1 MNNKLSVLRTLLH
14 HYMFLVVAVAASCSS
29 HSVSQEGAVGKPDQ
43 LRSATE
49 FSGVADRRERSIA
62 LFNEASKVL
71 LHPRCV
77 NCHPADDLP
86 RQGDNHLIHDP
97 PAVRGSKDRGVA
109 AMECSS
115 CHQDRN
121 LAYARVPGAPNWHLA
136 PLGMAWLG
144 RTRSE
149 ICAQLKDPARNGGKT
164 LEEIHHHN
172 AHDELVAWGW
182 DPGSGRTPAPG
193 TQKEFGALIRAWI
206 DTGAECPTEESTQ

>member
-1 MNNKLSVLRTLLH
+1 MSNKLSVLRTLLH
-14 HYMFLVVAVAASCSS
+14 RFIFLAVAVAAVYSS
-29 HSVSQEGAVGKPDQ
+29 YSVSPELPAGRPDQ

-49 FSGVADRRERSIA
+49 FNSIADRRERSVA
-62 LFNEASKVL
+62 LFKEASKVL
-71 LHPRCV
+71 LHRRCV
-77 NCHPADDLP
+77 NCHPADEFP
-86 RQGDNHLIHDP
+86 RQGDNHVIHDP
-97 PAVRGSKDRGVA
+97 PAVRGPRDRGVA

-121 LAYARVPGAPNWHLA
+121 LDYARVPGAPNWHLA
-136 PLGMAWLG
+136 PLEMAWLG
-144 RTRSE
+144 RTRAQ

-164 LEEIHHHN
+164 LEEIHDHN

-206 DTGAECPTEESTQ
+206 DSGAECPTEESTQ